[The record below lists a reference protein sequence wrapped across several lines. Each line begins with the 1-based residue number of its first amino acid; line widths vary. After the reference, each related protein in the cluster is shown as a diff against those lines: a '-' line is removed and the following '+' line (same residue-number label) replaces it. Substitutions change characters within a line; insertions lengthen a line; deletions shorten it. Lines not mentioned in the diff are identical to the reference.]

1 MYSFSD
7 CDGRQTRTKPDFRNA
22 GPEGVDVTPWKHFKN
37 ISIAATLLMI
47 GAYILLSP
55 VGLVE
60 AEREKTIEYGYI
72 VMGIVIAFLVLILP
86 IIRLSRQ
93 AAA

>member
-1 MYSFSD
+1 
-7 CDGRQTRTKPDFRNA
+7 
-22 GPEGVDVTPWKHFKN
+22 
-37 ISIAATLLMI
+37 MI

-86 IIRLSRQ
+86 IIRLRRQ
-93 AAA
+93 AAV